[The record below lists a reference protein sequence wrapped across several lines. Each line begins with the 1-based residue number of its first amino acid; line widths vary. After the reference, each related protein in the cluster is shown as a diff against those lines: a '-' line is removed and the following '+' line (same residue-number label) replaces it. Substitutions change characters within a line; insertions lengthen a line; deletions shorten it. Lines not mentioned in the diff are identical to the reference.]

1 MRQLLF
7 FYAPWCSP
15 CKFYSREIIS
25 KVEAELPSQ
34 VVRTNV
40 ESRPDLAQKYDIDKL
55 PAIVILDSG
64 IVIMRSTGGYMPEKL
79 IKKLRE
85 DDAD

>member
-1 MRQLLF
+1 MRKLLF

-15 CKFYSREIIS
+15 CKFYSKEIIS
-25 KVEAELPSQ
+25 KVEAELPSH
-34 VVRTNV
+34 VVRINA
-40 ESRPDLAQKYDIDKL
+40 ENRPDLAQKHDIDRL
-55 PAIVILDSG
+55 PSIVMLDGENVIL
-64 IVIMRSTGGYMPEKL
+64 RSTGGYMPEKL